1 MRVSRKT
8 HDAGVMNDAIA
19 GPARSIYQLRVVHPK
34 TGERLTDFVVD
45 AIASLFVGEGHQ
57 FVKDVTL
64 EIVDLRRNQVVVARH
79 ETQES
84 AHVLADRIAADLD
97 RLDAP
102 TFAAEWGIGQGA

>member
-1 MRVSRKT
+1 M
-8 HDAGVMNDAIA
+8 AGDAIVE
-19 GPARSIYQLRVVHPK
+19 PARSIYQLRVVHPR
-34 TGERLTDFVVD
+34 TGERITDFIVD
-45 AIASLFVGEGHQ
+45 AIASLFLGEGHQ

-64 EIVDLRRNQVVVARH
+64 EIVDLRRNQVVIERH

-84 AHVLADRIAADLD
+84 ARVLAGTIANDLD